1 MFDATWKGAQ
11 MVSLR
16 VDGTARLH
24 RQYRRGC
31 CDKST
36 FEVSVISY
44 EQSPILLIF
53 KDNLSATPGLSP

>member
-1 MFDATWKGAQ
+1 